1 MAAEAEKM
9 AGDLDF
15 EGITQG
21 LMDYKSVGSA
31 KASNTKKAKKAKKA
45 KKGGSVA
52 AAAVKDK
59 KESLQLGEVDTSMV
73 EGGANKGKKSKGKKA
88 TTSKVDDDSELFENE
103 KNLEDLEI
111 LKDLNE

>member
-1 MAAEAEKM
+1 
-9 AGDLDF
+9 
-15 EGITQG
+15 
-21 LMDYKSVGSA
+21 
-31 KASNTKKAKKAKKA
+31 
-45 KKGGSVA
+45 
-52 AAAVKDK
+52 
-59 KESLQLGEVDTSMV
+59 MV